1 MRKTEK
7 YKDGIKK
14 LVIMIIMNQAT
25 HVQTAEKWVIQWQWE
40 SDDIIGLNAWWG
52 LKKWKALG

>member
-1 MRKTEK
+1 
-7 YKDGIKK
+7 
-14 LVIMIIMNQAT
+14 MIIMNQAT

-40 SDDIIGLNAWWG
+40 SDDIIGLNTWG